1 MRANNIPAMKKSL
14 QSPLSPEERAR
25 NPNTKSP
32 GAAVIAGKIKTA
44 LIMSG
49 ISLAYAEDI
58 IQTHSSSGMILFTS
72 ILASSI
78 FALKSLHN
86 K

>member
-1 MRANNIPAMKKSL
+1 MAVKKSF
-14 QSPLSPEERAR
+14 QAPLNPEERAK

-32 GAAVIAGKIKTA
+32 GAAVSAGKVKTA

-49 ISLAYAEDI
+49 ISLTYAEDI
-58 IQTHSSSGMILFTS
+58 LQTHSSSGMILFAS

-78 FALKSLHN
+78 FALKSLHT